1 MKSWNK
7 RYLNFLSDEWD
18 IAMQLTEN
26 FSAEIR
32 TEREIRAH
40 QDENVDRFKK
50 GVGAS
55 EQRVRDSFTALEKR
69 GYLKPGMT
77 VLDIGA
83 GVGSYTIPLAE
94 RGLFVTSL
102 DVSPIMQDVV
112 RNHKIEKNLDNI
124 DFVLTDWQDVSSAD
138 SRRKRYIFSV

>member
-40 QDENVDRFKK
+40 Q
-50 GVGAS
+50 A
-55 EQRVRDSFTALEKR
+55 
-69 GYLKPGMT
+69 
-77 VLDIGA
+77 
-83 GVGSYTIPLAE
+83 
-94 RGLFVTSL
+94 
-102 DVSPIMQDVV
+102 
-112 RNHKIEKNLDNI
+112 
-124 DFVLTDWQDVSSAD
+124 SSAP
-138 SRRKRYIFSV
+138 SSVR